1 MKIDSITMRS
11 FLNSHKCYECNNMDL
26 DSLVL
31 RFQQTKGSAEYATIC
46 QKVLGVILKYARG
59 SFINL
64 GLSEDDIY
72 SECMEALLRALTL
85 WKADQKVKFLTYFY
99 GFVHNAI
106 YTLQNRKC
114 NRKYKN
120 LVSLDRMFEDS
131 EEGYT
136 IFEFCEQN
144 KIKPKYKKETKK
156 DSMYN
161 LAFLSKEEKENLAFS
176 LGLSFDDLNSL
187 IVKIRKKLK
196 LTTEEDDII
205 LKDKMKKALKVK
217 NYLKNLC

>member
-46 QKVLGVILKYARG
+46 QKVLGVMLKYARG

-64 GLSEDDIY
+64 GLSDDDIY

-120 LVSLDRMFEDS
+120 LVSLDTMFEDS

-136 IFEFCEQN
+136 TFEFCEQN
-144 KIKPKYKKETKK
+144 KIKPKYKKETMK
-156 DSMYN
+156 DAMYN
-161 LAFLSKEEKENLAFS
+161 LAFLTLDEKKNLAFS
-176 LGLSFDDLNSL
+176 LGISFDDLNSL
-187 IVKIRKKLK
+187 IMRIRKKLK
-196 LTTEEDDII
+196 LTTEEDDML
-205 LKDKMKKALKVK
+205 LKSKMKETIRVK
-217 NYLKNLC
+217 NYLKNLY